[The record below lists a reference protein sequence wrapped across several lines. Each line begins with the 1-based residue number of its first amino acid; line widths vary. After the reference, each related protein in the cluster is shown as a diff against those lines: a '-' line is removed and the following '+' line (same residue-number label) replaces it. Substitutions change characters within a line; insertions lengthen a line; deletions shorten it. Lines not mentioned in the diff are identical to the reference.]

1 MRYFL
6 YFCNMQRR
14 IEDIDRF
21 MELQYRCFLSDYDQ
35 KWIGLKPHLEKFVE
49 FEDFLMEKYKFSRTE
64 ANAYIGDQILKNF
77 PGQVTADLDA
87 RLMKVNM
94 IKLLLGQFSKQE
106 GFDITESFLYI
117 YDFQERE
124 KVLIMAIMFGMRQEL
139 LYY

>member
-1 MRYFL
+1 MT
-6 YFCNMQRR
+6 RR

-21 MELQYRCFLSDYDQ
+21 MELKYRCFLSDYDE
-35 KWIGLKPHLEKFVE
+35 KWIGLKKHLDKFIE
-49 FEDFLMEKYKFSRTE
+49 FENFLMEKYKFSRTE
-64 ANAYIGDQILKNF
+64 ANIYIGDQILNSF
-77 PGQVTADLDA
+77 PNALTSDLNA

-94 IKLLLGQFSKQE
+94 IKLLLSQFSKKE

-124 KVLIMAIMFGMRQEL
+124 KVLIMSIMFGMRQEL